1 MINLRKRCLQTATV
15 SMLGLLT
22 SSQASSTPAAVD
34 MRPAAGV
41 MRVGGMTVRLDD
53 FLELNDGSV
62 QAHMSF
68 HNVGTKSVASFAI
81 PKTTTDDSK
90 TVVRLRNAE
99 GDEYRLADLSEFG
112 DASAG
117 TGWVSVPPGE
127 SAFLT
132 ATFKPDG
139 AARGVQPFALNM
151 PVRMTWHPDDGL
163 DEHTSA
169 FEINFGGLRR
179 VARDQEQQ
187 MPATPPAPVALLPE
201 PPKALTPQ
209 AVASPRQVVASLP
222 PATVPAPKFIDDLA
236 PMIAGL
242 RPIKTD
248 AHRYLFAVGVEQYD
262 DAPPVPF
269 AERSA
274 RAMTDLIRKRYGV
287 PEENAVLVTGADATG
302 MKILG
307 RLNSF
312 IQRLQP
318 GDTVYF
324 YYTGHGVAA
333 RDGSNVYL
341 MSKDTVPGAYEV
353 EMLSL
358 KALLQR
364 LDKSNATRVVAFL
377 DTCFSG
383 RVGQKDSLF
392 PGAAPLVPEPLP
404 TNALVGMSKT
414 TLFLAGQSYQLAN
427 DYPEHGYRL
436 FSYFLMRGIL
446 QGNDDPAN
454 LAAYVAPEVRR
465 VSSRRGAEFV
475 QEPQLVG
482 AKQTLAANFRN

>member
-1 MINLRKRCLQTATV
+1 MTNFRKRCLQSVAAGV
-15 SMLGLLT
+15 LGLLT
-22 SSQASSTPAAVD
+22 TSSAFSTPSPLDA
-34 MRPAAGV
+34 RPAAGV

-53 FLELNDGSV
+53 FLELRDGSV

-68 HNVGTKSVASFAI
+68 HNAGTKSAAAFAV
-81 PKTTTDDSK
+81 PKTTTGESK

-112 DASAG
+112 SASDG

-139 AARGVQPFALNM
+139 AARGAQPFALNM
-151 PVRMTWHPDDGL
+151 PVRMTWHPDDGA
-163 DEHTSA
+163 DERTSA

-179 VARDQEQQ
+179 AAVDQELQ

-201 PPKALTPQ
+201 PTKAITAPPQ
-209 AVASPRQVVASLP
+209 VMASLP
-222 PATVPAPKFIDDLA
+222 PVTAAAPKFIDDLG

-242 RPIKTD
+242 RPSKTD
-248 AHRYLFAVGVEQYD
+248 GHRYLFAVGVEQYD
-262 DAPPVPF
+262 DAPAVPF

-274 RAMTDLIRKRYGV
+274 RAMTDLLRKRYGV
-287 PEENAVLVTGADATG
+287 PEENATLVTGADATG

-404 TNALVGMSKT
+404 TNTVSSLSKT

-436 FSYFLMRGIL
+436 FSYFLMKGIL

>member
-1 MINLRKRCLQTATV
+1 MTNGRKRCLQSAAV
-15 SMLGLLT
+15 GLLGLLT
-22 SSQASSTPAAVD
+22 SSGAFSTPAPLDV
-34 MRPAAGV
+34 RPAAGV
-41 MRVGGMTVRLDD
+41 MRVGGMLVRLDD
-53 FLELNDGSV
+53 FLELRDGSV

-68 HNVGTKSVASFAI
+68 HNLGAKSPASFAV
-81 PKTTTDDSK
+81 PKTASGDSK

-99 GDEYRLADLSEFG
+99 GAEYRLADLSEFG
-112 DASAG
+112 DASSG

-132 ATFKPDG
+132 ATFAPDG
-139 AARGVQPFALNM
+139 AARGMQPFALTM
-151 PVRMTWHPDDGL
+151 PVRMAWHPDDGA
-163 DEHTSA
+163 DERTRA
-169 FEINFGGLRR
+169 FEISFGGLRR
-179 VARDQEQQ
+179 AGADEERR
-187 MPATPPAPVALLPE
+187 MPAIPAAPVALLPE
-201 PPKALTPQ
+201 PPKAVTSVQEPPPQ
-209 AVASPRQVVASLP
+209 VMASLP
-222 PATVPAPKFIDDLA
+222 PATAPAPKFIDDLA
-236 PMIAGL
+236 PLIAGL
-242 RPIKTD
+242 RPTKPD
-248 AHRYLFAVGVEQYD
+248 SHRYLFAVGVEQYD
-262 DAPPVPF
+262 DAPSVPF

-274 RAMTDLIRKRYGV
+274 RAMTDLLRKRYGV
-287 PEENAVLVTGADATG
+287 PEENATLVTGADATG

-312 IQRLQP
+312 IQRLTP

-358 KALLQR
+358 KSLLQR

-383 RVGQKDSLF
+383 RVGQRDSLF

-404 TNALVGMSKT
+404 TNTLSAMTKT

-446 QGNDDPAN
+446 QGHDDPAA
-454 LAAYVAPEVRR
+454 LEAFVAPEVRR
-465 VSSRRGAEFV
+465 VSARRGAEFV